1 MASEGSEPRAGRTVR
16 RIILFLLLAPC
27 FSHDLAAAAEPEAK
41 PKTPR
46 EERESRK
53 PQRVRL
59 VVDHFQS
66 DADSKRVR
74 SQVTRVLDQEPSV
87 DLVSVELLDAHRAH
101 DTAFDGSAEGYAE
114 VAKRLGVVA
123 VIRGRVLKNEG
134 VRVLSLVVLDGR
146 DGRRLGRI
154 EFKADTL
161 KELRERVA
169 QELWK
174 SLAPIVAFA
183 GKEPEEE
190 PEPAET
196 EPAEETAPREPAP
209 EVEAKPHRRKRRSE
223 PEPEPEPS
231 APPRAPPRP
240 EHACS
245 WLEIGAGGGML
256 TRSYAYENE
265 RSGATRSYQLK
276 RAADT
281 ALELGVYP
289 LAFSRC
295 TLGTGIGINLGFEQ
309 MVPVTSHVADQELDT
324 WSSDARAELVYRFL
338 IGPLSIEPG
347 VGYARRRFNVE
358 GKYVPDVVYQTLRPR
373 LELGLRLGPFLAEA
387 SGAAR
392 FVLDS
397 GQLGSD
403 EWFPESSGFGYDAA
417 VALGAAPTP
426 WLDVLLGARIERYRF
441 ELNPPE
447 LSPVPGPPARPNGTA
462 DAADDHFL
470 GFMLWVRF
478 RLSRPAAAAR

>member
-1 MASEGSEPRAGRTVR
+1 VR
-16 RIILFLLLAPC
+16 RIILFLLLAVW
-27 FSHDLAAAAEPEAK
+27 FSHDLAAAAEPEEK

-46 EERESRK
+46 QERESRK

-87 DLVSVELLDAHRAH
+87 DLVSVELLDVHRAH
-101 DTAFDGSAEGYAE
+101 DTSFDGSAEGYAE

-134 VRVLSLVVLDGR
+134 ARVLALVILDGR

-154 EFKADTL
+154 EFKAGTL

-183 GKEPEEE
+183 GKEPEE
-190 PEPAET
+190 PPAEA
-196 EPAEETAPREPAP
+196 EPEETAPREPAP
-209 EVEAKPHRRKRRSE
+209 EVAAKPRRRKPAPE
-223 PEPEPEPS
+223 PEPEPEPEAS
-231 APPRAPPRP
+231 PPPAPPRRP
-240 EHACS
+240 ERACS
-245 WLEIGAGGGML
+245 WLEVGAGGGML

-265 RSGATRSYQLK
+265 RSGALRSYTLK
-276 RAADT
+276 RAADA

-295 TLGTGIGINLGFEQ
+295 TVGSGIGVHLGFEQ
-309 MVPVTSHVADQELDT
+309 MLPVTSHVADQELET
-324 WSSDARAELVYRFL
+324 WSSDVRAELVYRFL

-358 GKYVPDVVYQTLRPR
+358 GKYVPDVVYQALRPR
-373 LELGLRLGPFLAEA
+373 LELRLRLGPFLAEA
-387 SGAAR
+387 SGAGR

-397 GQLGSD
+397 GQLESD
-403 EWFPESSGFGYDAA
+403 DWFPGSSGRGYDAA
-417 VALGAAPTP
+417 AALGAAPTR
-426 WLDVLLGARIERYRF
+426 WLDVLLGARIERYHF
-441 ELNPPE
+441 DLNPPE
-447 LSPVPGPPARPNGTA
+447 LSPVPGPPARPNGIA
-462 DAADDHFL
+462 DAADDHFF
-470 GFMLWVRF
+470 GFMLWMRF
-478 RLSRPAAAAR
+478 RLSRPAGP